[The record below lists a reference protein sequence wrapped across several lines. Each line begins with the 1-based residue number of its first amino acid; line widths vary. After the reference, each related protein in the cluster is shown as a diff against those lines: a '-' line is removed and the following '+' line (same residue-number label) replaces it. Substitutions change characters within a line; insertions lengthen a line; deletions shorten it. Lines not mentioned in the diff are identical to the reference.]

1 MEAIP
6 LKSLT
11 NSIAKNN
18 KFPNNHTIM
27 KKIYLLLLF
36 LTSLL
41 GYSQTPD
48 PQPAVDGARTITIT
62 TPKAIT
68 VTAGTLSYADAKEN
82 GTPNGTFS
90 VVFEGGTGDYVYFF
104 TKDGQPYTPTNW
116 NSLPAGSYVM
126 YAKDRNK
133 VCTSTN
139 VPFIIYEPGK
149 LVVSTPKPTNIPC
162 PGGTGTLTAS
172 AIGGYPYSATTINR
186 TYNYTWYKCDA
197 AGNILSKVSGPST
210 TSTVSG
216 QSAGYYKV
224 VVTDSNNN
232 TATGPVVLLEPNPQI
247 QSTVTSKK
255 DVSCFGGNDG
265 EITISLSGGS
275 GTLTVLWSDG
285 GTGANRT
292 GLKAIGY
299 TYTVKDENNCTFSNG
314 IITKIEQPPTAL
326 AITNITQTQPTSTA
340 ATDGTITVTAT
351 GGTAPYTYV
360 WTKNGQPFGAN
371 TNGAGL
377 TTGLGNGTYQVTVRD
392 AKGCTIPSGIV
403 ELKAL
408 AVVLQD
414 QTNIKC
420 KGLPTGSITVVASG
434 GTLNT
439 TTPNYKFQWLL
450 NGTEMPGKESA
461 TLSGILK
468 GNYTVRVTD
477 ANNSIFSIVYTISEP
492 ADVLTITNSTA
503 QRRNVSCN
511 GGTDGAIDVTVFGG
525 TGAYSYLWSNGSTAS
540 RLSNV
545 PVGTYWVAV
554 SDENGCPARLDNI
567 VITQPNPIVV
577 PTPAIKDV
585 AIFDQNTGSILFPA
599 DPTGGTLAYQYNW
612 TRAGDP
618 TFPRTTRDITGLK
631 AGTYRLEIRDANA
644 NVADNTGCIVTKDY
658 TVKESHLLEVEIK
671 ETQFIKCNGN
681 FNGQL
686 TALVKGG
693 IAPYKYV
700 WKKNGVVLP
709 SETKPEISG
718 LGVGQYSVTVTDTAN
733 PEPAGPFAKAEQLNY
748 KLNEPDELVVKLTKQ
763 TNVLCFGAAT
773 AAIDITI
780 SGGTGPYTQ
789 QWTKNGVNYSTADDL
804 SNLTIGTYTVTVKDQ
819 TDHGCIATLDVPVVI
834 TQPAAPLKIESAT
847 LIDLTGFETKNGSI
861 AVTVSGG
868 KPNYSYE
875 WTKDGDATII
885 GSTPSIG
892 NLAIG
897 TYHLIVRDANGC
909 SLPQVDYKITQPDK
923 FEIISITQTQNT
935 NVACYGDKP
944 GIFTAVVRGGVKA
957 YTFEWLNTTTGVKHK
972 HTETTK
978 DDLTSSEAIELGA
991 GDYIITVKDQQN
1003 NILYGTNTFTITQ
1016 PDKLAFTFTK
1026 TEVSCY
1032 NGNNGTVQLNIVGG
1046 TKFADIAKPY
1056 TIIASGGTVD
1066 AKNGLITGLS
1076 DGSYTIFI
1084 SDANGCVT
1092 PVQTATITEPAKA
1105 VFINSGVASPTTGY
1119 GLSTGKIVITVDGGT
1134 PGYTYQWRNSS
1145 NAVVGTNSPTL
1156 NNVPAGVYT
1165 VLVTD
1170 AKLCPTSNTYTIEQ
1184 PTKPQLTET
1193 HLQAKCNGLLG
1204 SLDAVATGGAV
1215 YNQNQADRIYTYK
1228 LRNKTTGAVVTII
1241 KNTAGFTNIPDGDYA
1256 LTATDAGNV
1265 DSNTI
1270 DVTFKQPTAVVVSL
1284 TSKIPVSCFAGQ
1296 DGAIAIAVTGGT
1308 PFIVNGAPVYTYQ
1321 WKKRNTATN
1330 SYENFTPTALD
1341 ALTEGDYAVE
1351 VRDANYNSSD
1361 ATHCVG
1367 IFENIIITQPA
1378 DFGFDIDKITYINPT
1393 AQNGNDGAL
1402 HFEIIGGK
1410 PNFEYKL
1417 YTKNAQGNVTVLK
1430 TISNTAAKMV
1440 DFTGLVKDH
1449 YYVSVQDATG
1459 CTKYTDFDF
1468 TDNPLTITIQQ
1479 TQDMTCFES
1488 NNAIIKATVAG
1499 GFGTKKIS
1507 WYRNNTLLPNENK
1520 AELTNVKIGT
1530 YYAVVKDSK
1539 AIEVTTAPLTIT
1551 QPDYITFTTVLEP
1564 VKCLGDSNGTI
1575 SITAAGGNGIFRSRC
1590 FQNGT
1595 LVRDWTNF
1603 TNGTKTVISGLADGT
1618 YTVQVQDTQQCKS
1631 TDATVKITSPTAL
1644 TISTIV
1650 STPATGKGLSNGSI
1664 AVTAQGANGSY
1675 TYNWFKKDGTA
1686 LNQTTAIAVNLA
1698 AGTYYIVIK
1707 DAKSC
1712 SLTSSL
1718 IEVTEPSLLE
1728 TSVAIQNVVLCNG
1741 DQNGSLKPITI
1752 GGLLKP
1758 GESYTYQWFA
1768 QGNAAVL
1775 ATTTVLTGIG
1785 KGSYYTIATDSN
1797 GNKATSQVFVVT
1809 EPQVLNNVLTAD
1821 YTLCG
1826 DFNDWTINATPSG
1839 GTLPYTYIWNT
1850 GAQTATIKNVPP
1862 GYYSVKVTDKH
1873 GCSIT
1878 KDMTIKAPVHLAAAE
1893 KIKIPTC
1900 YAGSDATITVTA
1912 SGGKA
1917 PYTYLWNTGETSNVL
1932 SNASA
1937 GNYSVTVTDI
1947 KGCIINH
1954 TYTIVN
1960 PPKDIINI
1968 GEDVTLCFDQ
1978 TLTINAT
1985 INDDK
1990 ATYAWTSD
1998 KGFKSN
2004 KAIVT
2009 VSQPANYTVVVT
2021 NKLGCEATD
2030 TIKISSQNTPISAEF
2045 AVSSQVFKNEKF
2057 IIVDISNPDA
2067 DEIEWVIPEN
2077 ATVISKNKDFA
2088 EISFSQAGE
2097 YDITLNTKKG
2107 NCTAFQTK
2115 QVLVTE
2121 GEYEE
2126 NNPDEEAL
2134 KKFDLKI
2141 YPNPSKGAF
2150 TVDVLLDKVMP
2161 AHVKVYNLS
2170 NNLLI
2175 DSKTQEGKDNY
2186 LFNFSLNGLPSGVYF
2201 VLFESQ
2207 QGSKLRKIIIQ

>member
-1 MEAIP
+1 MDLIP

-11 NSIAKNN
+11 NSIAQNN
-18 KFPNNHTIM
+18 KFPNNHIIM
-27 KKIYLLLLF
+27 KKIYLLLLLLMSF
-36 LTSLL
+36 L
-41 GYSQTPD
+41 GYSQAPD
-48 PQPAVDGARTITIT
+48 PQPAVNGARTITIT

-68 VTAGTLSYADAKEN
+68 VSAGTLSYTNTTEN
-82 GTPNGTFS
+82 GRANGTFS
-90 VVFEGGTGDYVYFF
+90 VIFEGGTGDYVYFF
-104 TKDGQPYTPTNW
+104 FKDGQPYTPVSWT
-116 NSLPAGSYVM
+116 SLPAGSYVM
-126 YAKDRNK
+126 YAKDKDR
-133 VCTSTN
+133 VCRSAD
-139 VPFIIYEPGK
+139 VPFIINEPGK
-149 LVVSTPKPTNIPC
+149 LVVSTPKPTNILC
-162 PGGTGTLTAS
+162 PGGTGSLTAS
-172 AIGGYPYSATTINR
+172 AVGGYPYSVTPIDR
-186 TYNYTWYKCDA
+186 TYNYTWYSCDA
-197 AGNILSKVSGPST
+197 AGNNSSKISGPSIT
-210 TSTVSG
+210 PGITG
-216 QSAGYYKV
+216 QNAGYYKV
-224 VVTDSNNN
+224 IVTDSKNNP
-232 TATGPVVLLEPNPQI
+232 ASGPVVLLEPNPQI
-247 QSTVTSKK
+247 GSAVLSKK
-255 DVSCFGGNDG
+255 DVSCFDGNDG
-265 EITISLSGGS
+265 EIRVSLSGGS
-275 GTLTVLWSDG
+275 GTLTVLWNDG
-285 GTGANRT
+285 GTGATRT
-292 GLKAIGY
+292 GLKKGDY
-299 TYTVKDENNCTFSNG
+299 SYTVTDVNNCTFSNG
-314 IITKIEQPPTAL
+314 VITKITQPPAAL
-326 AITNITQTQPTSTA
+326 AITNITQTQPTSTV

-351 GGTAPYTYV
+351 GGTAPYTYI
-360 WTKNGQPFGAN
+360 WTKNGQPFSAN

-377 TTGLGNGTYQVTVRD
+377 TTGLGNGMYKVTVID
-392 AKGCTIPSGIV
+392 TKGCDIPSGIV

-420 KGLPTGSITVVASG
+420 KGVPTGSITVVASG

-468 GNYTVRVTD
+468 GNYTVKVTD

-511 GGTDGAIDVTVFGG
+511 GGTDGAVDVTVSGG

-554 SDENGCPARLDNI
+554 TDENGCPARLDNI
-567 VITQPNPIVV
+567 QITQPNPIVV
-577 PTPAIKDV
+577 PTPAIKNV
-585 AIFDQNTGSILFPA
+585 AIFNQNTGSILFPA
-599 DPTGGTLAYQYNW
+599 DPAGGTLAFQYKW

-618 TFPRTTRDITGLK
+618 TFPRTTRDITALK

-644 NVADNTGCIVTKDY
+644 NAADNAGCIVTKDY
-658 TVKESHLLEVEIK
+658 TVTESDLLEVQIK
-671 ETQFIKCNGN
+671 ETQFIKCNGDS
-681 FNGQL
+681 NGKL
-686 TALVKGG
+686 VALAKGG

-700 WKKNGVVLP
+700 WKKNGIVLP
-709 SETKPEISG
+709 SETASEITNC
-718 LGVGQYSVTVTDTAN
+718 GVGQYSVTVTDSAN

-748 KLNEPDELVVKLTKQ
+748 KLNEPDELIVKLTKQ
-763 TNVLCFGAAT
+763 TDVLCYGAAT
-773 AAIDITI
+773 GAIDITI
-780 SGGTGPYTQ
+780 TGGTGPYTQ
-789 QWTKNGVNYSTADDL
+789 QWTKNGVNYSTADDI
-804 SNLTIGTYTVTVKDQ
+804 SNLTIGSYTVTVKDQ
-819 TDHGCIATLDVPVVI
+819 ADHGCTATLNVPVVI

-847 LIDLTGFETKNGSI
+847 LVDLTGFETQNGSI
-861 AVTVSGG
+861 TVTVSGG

-875 WTKDGDATII
+875 WTKDASPTII
-885 GSTPSIG
+885 GSASSIG

-923 FEIISITQTQNT
+923 FEIISIIQTSNT
-935 NVACYGDKP
+935 NVACYGDEP

-972 HTETTK
+972 HTESTK

-991 GDYIITVKDQQN
+991 GNYVITVKDQQN
-1003 NILYGTNTFTITQ
+1003 NILFGTNTFTITQ
-1016 PDKLAFTFTK
+1016 PDKLAFTYTK
-1026 TEVSCY
+1026 TEVSCH

-1046 TKFADIAKPY
+1046 TKFADISKPY
-1056 TIIASGGTVD
+1056 TIVASGGTVD
-1066 AKNGLITGLS
+1066 AQNGIISGLS
-1076 DGSYTIFI
+1076 NGSYTIFI
-1084 SDANGCVT
+1084 SDANGCQT
-1092 PVQTATITEPAKA
+1092 QVQTVGITEPAKSL
-1105 VFINSGVASPTTGY
+1105 FISSETVIPTTGF
-1119 GLSTGKIVITVDGGT
+1119 GLSTGKIAITVEGGT
-1134 PGYTYQWRNSS
+1134 PGYTYQWKNNS
-1145 NAVVGTNSPTL
+1145 NTVVGTNSPAL

-1165 VLVTD
+1165 VLITD
-1170 AKLCPTSNTYTIEQ
+1170 SKLCTITNSYTIEQ
-1184 PTKPQLTET
+1184 PTKPVLTET
-1193 HLQAKCNGLLG
+1193 HLQAKCNGLVG
-1204 SLDAVATGGAV
+1204 SLEAIATGGATFA
-1215 YNQNQADRIYTYK
+1215 QNQIDRIYTYK
-1228 LRNKTTGAVVTII
+1228 LRNKTTGTVVTIVQ
-1241 KNTAGFTNIPDGDYA
+1241 NTASFKNIADGDYA
-1256 LTATDAGNV
+1256 LTATDVGNV

-1270 DVTFKQPTAVVVSL
+1270 DVTFKQPTAVTVNL
-1284 TSKIPVSCFAGQ
+1284 TSKTPVSCFAGQ
-1296 DGAIAIAVTGGT
+1296 DGAIQIAVTGGT
-1308 PFIVNGAPVYTYQ
+1308 PFIVNGAPVYNYQ

-1330 SYENFTPTALD
+1330 TYENFTPVALN

-1351 VRDANYNSSD
+1351 VRDANYNSAD
-1361 ATHCVG
+1361 ATHCIG
-1367 IFENIIITQPA
+1367 ILENIIITQPA
-1378 DFGFDIDKITYINPT
+1378 DFGFDVDKITYINPT
-1393 AQNGNDGAL
+1393 ALNGNDGAL

-1417 YTKNAQGNVTVLK
+1417 YTKDALANITVLK

-1459 CTKYTDFDF
+1459 CTKYADFDF
-1468 TDNPLTITIQQ
+1468 TDNPLTITIRQ

-1488 NNAIIKATVAG
+1488 NNAILEATVAG

-1507 WYRNNTLLPNENK
+1507 WYRNNTLLPNENSIK
-1520 AELTNVKIGT
+1520 LINAKIGT

-1539 AIEVTTAPLTIT
+1539 AIEVTTTPIIIT
-1551 QPDYITFTTVLEP
+1551 QPDYITFTSVPEP
-1564 VKCLGDSNGTI
+1564 VKCLGDTNGSI
-1575 SITAAGGNGIFRSRC
+1575 AITAAGGNGIFRSRY
-1590 FQNGT
+1590 FQNGI
-1595 LVRDWTNF
+1595 LVKDWTNF
-1603 TNGTKTVISGLADGT
+1603 ANGAKTIITDLANGE
-1618 YTVQVQDTQQCKS
+1618 YTIQVQDTQQCTS
-1631 TDATVKITSPTAL
+1631 TEATVKITSPTAL
-1644 TISTIV
+1644 IISKIV
-1650 STPATGKGLSNGSI
+1650 STPATGKGLSNGSLAI
-1664 AVTAQGANGSY
+1664 TAQGANGTY
-1675 TYNWFKKDGTA
+1675 TYNWFKSDGTA
-1686 LNQTTAIAVNLA
+1686 LNQTTATAINLA
-1698 AGTYYIVIK
+1698 AGNYYVIIK
-1707 DAKSC
+1707 DAKNC
-1712 SLTSSL
+1712 SLTSQL
-1718 IEVTEPSLLE
+1718 LQVTEPPLLE
-1728 TSVAIQNVVLCNG
+1728 TSVEVQNVVLCNG
-1741 DQNGSLKPITI
+1741 DKNGSLKPITI
-1752 GGLLKP
+1752 GGFLKP

-1768 QGNAAVL
+1768 ENNATVL
-1775 ATTTVLTGIG
+1775 ATTTTLTGIG

-1797 GNKATSQVFVVT
+1797 GNKATSPIFIVT
-1809 EPQVLNNVLTAD
+1809 EPQVLNNNLTAD

-1826 DFNDWTINATPSG
+1826 DFNDWTIDATPSG
-1839 GTLPYTYIWNT
+1839 GTLPYTYSWNT

-1862 GYYSVKVTDKH
+1862 GYYFVKITDKH
-1873 GCSIT
+1873 GCTVTKNIT
-1878 KDMTIKAPVHLAAAE
+1878 IVAPVHLAAAE
-1893 KIKIPTC
+1893 TIKIPTC
-1900 YAGSDATITVTA
+1900 YAGSDATITLTA

-1932 SNASA
+1932 KNASA
-1937 GNYSVTVTDI
+1937 GEYKVAVTDS

-1960 PPKDIINI
+1960 PPKDVINI

-1990 ATYAWTSD
+1990 ATYSWTSD

-2009 VSQPANYTVVVT
+2009 VSEPANYTVVVT

-2045 AVSSQVFKNEKF
+2045 AISSQVFKNEKF

-2067 DEIEWVIPEN
+2067 DEIEWVIPAN

-2115 QVLVTE
+2115 SILVTE

-2126 NNPDEEAL
+2126 NNPDDQTF

-2161 AHVKVYNLS
+2161 AHVKVYNLN

-2186 LFNFSLNGLPSGVYF
+2186 LFNFSLTGLPSGIYF